1 MTTYDN
7 ISHKFPPLF
16 ALPLSVIETLTLSII
31 SEVEKDVQQLEKMP
45 FTGDVVAEAFGNDR
59 AALVA
64 LANICNTLATELTE
78 LKREVRE
85 NQ

>member
-16 ALPLSVIETLTLSII
+16 ALPLSVIEPLTLFII
-31 SEVEKDVQQLEKMP
+31 SKVEKDGSEEMP

-78 LKREVRE
+78 LKREVQE